1 MIASQTVQWGDIRV
15 CSITRPFVVFLL
27 LRLDIFFA
35 QFIVASFSDGRARAL
50 LLECWQFGC
59 KSPLC
64 KICLLFLLV
73 WPYFLPSSMKNMERG
88 SSRGGGLFS
97 GCVFFGYFTWKP
109 VQMKLSL
116 HVLLLQ
122 LTTYIDCNVKNSLF
136 DPKSREIQIAIF
148 LFIWFFHC
156 VIHYCIEWSLE

>member
-1 MIASQTVQWGDIRV
+1 MRKKNCSLPCGKVVVSVSFQYTLEAERTKTGLKKKECMIASQTVQWGDIRV

-35 QFIVASFSDGRARAL
+35 QFIVAVVVAGQLLMAA

-88 SSRGGGLFS
+88 SRGG
-97 GCVFFGYFTWKP
+97 
-109 VQMKLSL
+109 
-116 HVLLLQ
+116 
-122 LTTYIDCNVKNSLF
+122 D
-136 DPKSREIQIAIF
+136 F
-148 LFIWFFHC
+148 LVVVCFLDT
-156 VIHYCIEWSLE
+156 SLESQCK

>member
-35 QFIVASFSDGRARAL
+35 QFIVASFSDGSRARAL

-88 SSRGGGLFS
+88 KGGGTFLVVVCFLDTS
-97 GCVFFGYFTWKP
+97 LESH
-109 VQMKLSL
+109 VQMET
-116 HVLLLQ
+116 VFACCYFNLLQ
-122 LTTYIDCNVKNSLF
+122 ANTT
-136 DPKSREIQIAIF
+136 
-148 LFIWFFHC
+148 
-156 VIHYCIEWSLE
+156 